1 MVRKMIR
8 NSNILVTGGMGFI
21 GFPIVKR
28 LIPDN
33 EHIIVLDNAPA
44 DAIIDSENVTFHNE
58 DMGNV
63 DFASLLEDIDYVF
76 HLGAKINV
84 CDSFKNPYEYLSVNS
99 NSTLKL
105 LEGAR
110 KNDVKKIIFSSSA
123 AVYGDINGLISE
135 DMTPQPKSPYGLSK
149 FVSELYLKNY
159 FENYG
164 IDYASLRYFNVYGYK
179 GKNNEI
185 SDVVTQF
192 IRNMI
197 ADNPPVINGDGNQ
210 TRDFIFIDDVVNANM
225 HFAKYGFN
233 GEVNI
238 GSGKETSILELFNI
252 LKDITNFKQ
261 EPIHEKR
268 VESEIINSKADIELM
283 SSLGFEISN
292 PSLRDNLIK
301 VIDSYNL

>member
-1 MVRKMIR
+1 MVIKMI
-8 NSNILVTGGMGFI
+8 NDSNILVTGGMGFI

-28 LIPDN
+28 LMQDN
-33 EHIIVLDNAPA
+33 DHIIVLDNNPT
-44 DAIIDSENVTFHNE
+44 DAQTDSENVTFHIE
-58 DMGNV
+58 DMENV

-164 IDYASLRYFNVYGYK
+164 MEYASLRYFNVYGYK

-192 IRNMI
+192 IRKML

-210 TRDFIFIDDVVNANM
+210 TRDFIYIDDVVDANM
-225 HFAKYGFN
+225 HFAKSDFN

-238 GSGKETSILELFNI
+238 GSGKETSILELFDI
-252 LKDITNFKQ
+252 LKDILNFNH

-268 VESEIINSKADIELM
+268 IESEIINSKADIELM
-283 SSLGFEISN
+283 NSLGFEISN
-292 PSLRDNLIK
+292 ASLRDNLVKI
-301 VIDSYNL
+301 IESYTL